1 MSISGGFGFTFD
13 IKRAAFRRWV
23 IGQDGVKRWADSG
36 EPVENTQSDEMIDGD
51 D

>member
-1 MSISGGFGFTFD
+1 MSISGGFGFIFD
-13 IKRAAFRRWV
+13 IKRAVFRRWV

-36 EPVENTQSDEMIDGD
+36 EPVENIQSDEMAGGD